1 MTERTEPRS
10 VDRVAAAVAH
20 PAFPGLT
27 MSAKALVGVLSAYL
41 GRQHAGQVFPS
52 VGTLAGYLGS
62 STRTVQRAL
71 DELCSAGLLSM
82 ADKARQHRPAVY
94 ELAPMAEPFCRDVM
108 LKGFT
113 RGDTGVTPADAR
125 GDMGVTSADD
135 RGDMDVTSGGCRG
148 DAGVTPDDS
157 RGDTGDTSAIAR
169 GDTGGAP
176 GVTPV
181 SPEVRTEVPPLP
193 PQAAGEVTTP
203 AIEIV
208 QRGKPAAGF
217 VAGVLELGARVDA
230 RKAAGSRLDPRVLRW
245 RERRAEDFWRAG
257 GTLEV
262 AESLAEA
269 ALAAPRSMDASGI
282 FWGDLGR
289 GPVAWKLSVDHRREE
304 RKHEASLDAARK
316 AARQAERAADL
327 GQPIGLGPRPLR
339 DINLDGLYGAPR
351 SAKA

>member
-1 MTERTEPRS
+1 MTDCTDPRS

-27 MSAKALVGVLSAYL
+27 MSAKAVVGVLSAYL
-41 GRQHAGQVFPS
+41 GRSNPGQVFPS

-71 DELCSAGLLSM
+71 DELCSSGLLRM
-82 ADKARQHRPAVY
+82 VDKARQHRPAVY
-94 ELAPMAEPFCRDVM
+94 ELAPKAERFCRDVV
-108 LKGFT
+108 LKGFARGDSSVT
-113 RGDTGVTPADAR
+113 PEEVRGDRGVTPASDRGDTGVTP
-125 GDMGVTSADD
+125 
-135 RGDMDVTSGGCRG
+135 GGSRG
-148 DAGVTPDDS
+148 DAG
-157 RGDTGDTSAIAR
+157 DTSAAAR
-169 GDTGGAP
+169 GDTGRSP
-176 GVTPV
+176 GVTRV

-193 PQAAGEVTTP
+193 PQAVAEVTEP
-203 AIEIV
+203 AIAIV
-208 QRGKPAAGF
+208 QRGKADPEF
-217 VAGVLELGARVDA
+217 VTSVLGLGARLDERKGSGA
-230 RKAAGSRLDPRVLRW
+230 RLSPRVLRW
-245 RERRAEDFWRAG
+245 RERRVEEFWGAG

-262 AESLAEA
+262 AEALAEA
-269 ALAAPRSMDASGI
+269 AAGAPKSLDAAGI

-327 GQPIGLGPRPLR
+327 GRPQGTGPRPLR

-351 SAKA
+351 SAKG